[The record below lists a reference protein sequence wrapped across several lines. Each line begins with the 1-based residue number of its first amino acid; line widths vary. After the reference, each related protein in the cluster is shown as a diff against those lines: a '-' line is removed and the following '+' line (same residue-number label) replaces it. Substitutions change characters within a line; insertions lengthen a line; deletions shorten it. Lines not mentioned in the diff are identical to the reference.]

1 MEVVELGDRDVDDE
15 SDEQEDTRNTAAHRV
30 GKSKDAEERTEL

>member
-15 SDEQEDTRNTAAHRV
+15 SDEKEDTRNTPAHRV
-30 GKSKDAEERTEL
+30 GKSKDAVERTE